1 MLSMIIYC
9 CNNRVANLVVFF
21 ICSMFPYNS
30 ELIWGGKKWLRIQPQ
45 KLESTQFD
53 NCNFS

>member
-30 ELIWGGKKWLRIQPQ
+30 ELIWGGKKNG
-45 KLESTQFD
+45 LEYSHK
-53 NCNFS
+53 N